1 MRVIKLSGEKH
12 QRAFFLRV
20 GKLKVE
26 CAATRQPL
34 RMLRKIR
41 KLKPENFPELP
52 NELA

>member
-1 MRVIKLSGEKH
+1 MRVIKLSGEKS
-12 QRAFFLRV
+12 APGIFLRV
-20 GKLKVE
+20 GELKVG
-26 CAATRQPL
+26 CAATSQPL